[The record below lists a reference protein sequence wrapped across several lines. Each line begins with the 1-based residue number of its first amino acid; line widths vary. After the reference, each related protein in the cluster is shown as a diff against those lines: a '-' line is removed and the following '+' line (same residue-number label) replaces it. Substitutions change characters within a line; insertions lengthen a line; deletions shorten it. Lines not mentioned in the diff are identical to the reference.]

1 MKKPLMTRITSSGF
15 SYDATKAAIV
25 SQINYVRQ
33 RIDKLMT
40 LHIDKRCGT
49 ENRASRQELE
59 KIESQIRQLQPQQN
73 QLGHRKDNIT
83 IQQKQLEKKA
93 ASQQTF
99 TKKMRLLARSISTF
113 EKRGGA

>member
-1 MKKPLMTRITSSGF
+1 MTRIASSGF
-15 SYDATKAAIV
+15 SSDATKAAIV

-40 LHIDKRCGT
+40 LRIDKRCGT

-73 QLGHRKDNIT
+73 QLEHRKDNIT

-99 TKKMRLLARSISTF
+99 IKKMRLLARSISTF